1 MTTKVSEMIADLD
14 GGTFEERLG
23 RVLSEVAGAVIDNG
37 RAGEV
42 NVKFSLKRIGNSY
55 QVQIDHKLA
64 YKRPTSRGT
73 VAEDSIS
80 STPMYVGKGGALSFF
95 PEGQGQMFDKKGR
108 VNEGNS

>member
-1 MTTKVSEMIADLD
+1 MTTNVTEMIADLD

-23 RVLSEVAGAVIDNG
+23 RVISEVAGAVVDHN

-42 NVKFSLKRIGNSY
+42 TIKLSMKRIGNSY

-64 YKRPTSRGT
+64 YKRPTARGA
-73 VAEDSIS
+73 VSEDAVS

-95 PEGQGQMFDKKGR
+95 PEGQGQMFDKKGKIQE
-108 VNEGNS
+108 NE

>member
-1 MTTKVSEMIADLD
+1 MTTNVTEMIADLD

-23 RVLSEVAGAVIDNG
+23 RVISEVAGAVVDNN

-42 NVKFSLKRIGNSY
+42 TIKLGMKRIGNSY

-64 YKRPTSRGT
+64 YKRPTPRGT
-73 VAEDSIS
+73 VSEDAVS

-95 PEGQGQMFDKKGR
+95 PEGQGQMFDKKGKIQ
-108 VNEGNS
+108 EKE